1 MRTVEERS
9 SMLCGMSEEQP
20 RVGGATPADLAATP
34 RPEDVPADGPA
45 STLLRDAEIDA
56 AQLTLAEI
64 LERLPTEPGVYL
76 MKDRR
81 GKAIYIG
88 KAGNLRARVRQYFQ
102 PASGDSR
109 LFVPL
114 LEGIVADIETV
125 VTTNEKEALLL
136 ENTLIKRHQPRFNV
150 NLRDDK
156 NYLVLRLDPKANW
169 PRLEVVRKIA
179 DDDAYHFGPY
189 HSATSCREA
198 LRVVNRHFQL
208 RTCTDHVLGNRRRPC
223 LQYQIKRCPAPC
235 VLPVSRDDYAE
246 QVRDVRLFLEGKDD
260 ELVARLTGR
269 MKGAASDTRFEEAA
283 AIRDQLRALE
293 VTLQAQRV
301 VSADFVDQDVIGLYR
316 EGMALEIVVMAIRQG
331 KLVGSRGFSFGGQEF
346 PDSELLSSFI
356 GLLYDSPA
364 ALIPDE
370 LLLPL
375 SIEDAELKAEWL
387 SERRPG
393 RRRVEVLVPQRGD
406 RKRLS
411 DLAQKNAQIS
421 FTTRRD
427 AREDVAIMLAK
438 LQKKLRLPRLP
449 RVIECYDISHIQG
462 FAPVASMVVFVDGRP
477 DRRRYRTYRVR
488 GAETKSRGLGARAGN
503 DDFASMYEVLSRR
516 FRRAR
521 EGDAGWELPDLIVID
536 GGKGQLGMALAAA
549 RDVGIDTR
557 PGQGLPMVGLAKER
571 DIEAE
576 AAEDAHSRARASIEN
591 QTIPPAPLPIPV
603 PVPIE
608 IEAAGSTSLHQSTP
622 DPPAP
627 GTIASTPVGDSTPR
641 EPVVSPA
648 PDSTPQAVGRAPRAK
663 AGRSGRD
670 ERRPDRIY
678 LPHAKDA
685 IPIRPSSAEM
695 FVLQHLR
702 DEAHRF
708 AVSFHRRRRSNLT
721 LRSALADVPGIGPQR
736 QRLLLRHFGSLK
748 KIRDATVDE
757 LAAVPGMTA
766 KAAAAVAAHLGVVA
780 VEAEIANGSTSVS
793 TVAPTGA
800 APPLSEP
807 VGLPADAEEE
817 ALESAFAEME
827 DDPESDPDNDQQG
840 DAADDDVASRPVDS
854 T

>member
-1 MRTVEERS
+1 
-9 SMLCGMSEEQP
+9 MSEEQP
-20 RVGGATPADLAATP
+20 RADAP
-34 RPEDVPADGPA
+34 GPA
-45 STLLRDAEIDA
+45 NGGVAVAVSADAGSENESAPTTLRDAEFDPA
-56 AQLTLAEI
+56 RLTLGQI
-64 LERLPTEPGVYL
+64 LDRLPTDPGVYL

-81 GKAIYIG
+81 GKAVYIG

-102 PASGDSR
+102 PATGDSR

-156 NYLVLRLDPKANW
+156 NYLVLRLDPKASW

-179 DDDAYHFGPY
+179 DDNAYYFGPY
-189 HSATSCREA
+189 HSASSCREA

-208 RTCTDHVLGNRRRPC
+208 RTCTDHVLANRRRPC

-235 VLPVSRDDYAE
+235 VLPVSRDDYTD

-260 ELVARLTGR
+260 ELVARLSDRMRDAAGR
-269 MKGAASDTRFEEAA
+269 TAFEQAA

-301 VSADFVDQDVIGLYR
+301 VSTDFVDQDVIGLHR
-316 EGMALEIVVMAIRQG
+316 EGLALEIVVMTIRQG
-331 KLVGSRGFSFGGQEF
+331 KLVGNRAFSFGGQEF
-346 PDSELLSSFI
+346 PDSELLSSFV
-356 GLLYDSPA
+356 GLLYDSA
-364 ALIPDE
+364 TASIPDE
-370 LLLPL
+370 ILLPMP
-375 SIEDAELKAEWL
+375 IEDAELKAEWL
-387 SERRPG
+387 SERRSG

-411 DLAQKNAQIS
+411 DLAQKNAQVS
-421 FTTRRD
+421 FTSRRD
-427 AREDVAIMLAK
+427 AREDVQIMLAK
-438 LQKKLRLPRLP
+438 LQRKLRLAKLP

-477 DRRRYRTYRVR
+477 ERARYRTYRVR
-488 GAETKSRGLGARAGN
+488 GAESPGARAGN

-521 EGDAGWELPDLIVID
+521 EGDPGWELPDLIVID

-549 RDVGIDTR
+549 RDVGIDIR
-557 PGQGLPMVGLAKER
+557 PGQGLALVGLAKER
-571 DIEAE
+571 DADDSDATVRSEGPAEGPEPLTVAPAVSDLVPDLVPDAGASPTLEAPATQEPAAPAISE
-576 AAEDAHSRARASIEN
+576 A
-591 QTIPPAPLPIPV
+591 
-603 PVPIE
+603 
-608 IEAAGSTSLHQSTP
+608 
-622 DPPAP
+622 AP
-627 GTIASTPVGDSTPR
+627 GT
-641 EPVVSPA
+641 
-648 PDSTPQAVGRAPRAK
+648 PRAGRRRK
-663 AGRSGRD
+663 TARTGRSDSGA
-670 ERRPDRIY
+670 RRPDRIY

-708 AVSFHRRRRSNLT
+708 AVSFHRRRRGSLT

-748 KIRDATVDE
+748 KIREATIDE
-757 LAAVPGMTA
+757 LQAVPGMSA
-766 KAAAAVAAHLGVVA
+766 KTAAAVAAHLGGAQAPVVNLSQPPEGPLE
-780 VEAEIANGSTSVS
+780 EATPGI
-793 TVAPTGA
+793 
-800 APPLSEP
+800 PPASLEP
-807 VGLPADAEEE
+807 ILPQDAEDD

-827 DDPESDPDNDQQG
+827 ADLDPD
-840 DAADDDVASRPVDS
+840 ADDLSRSDS
-854 T
+854 SS